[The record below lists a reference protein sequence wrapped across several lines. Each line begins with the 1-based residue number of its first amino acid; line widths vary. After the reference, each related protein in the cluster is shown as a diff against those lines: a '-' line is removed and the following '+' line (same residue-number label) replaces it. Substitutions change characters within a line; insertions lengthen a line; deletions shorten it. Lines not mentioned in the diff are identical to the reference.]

1 MNVGF
6 LMELIEFSL
15 SRKALFKRLL
25 FLLYSFIFFRVL
37 AREFGISSEDD
48 ASVKNHAG
56 DDIYPLF

>member
-6 LMELIEFSL
+6 LIELIEFSL
-15 SRKALFKRLL
+15 SRKVLFKRML

-37 AREFGISSEDD
+37 AREFGISSDD
-48 ASVKNHAG
+48 DDSVMNHAG

>member
-1 MNVGF
+1 MNFGF

-15 SRKALFKRLL
+15 SRKAPFKRLL

-37 AREFGISSEDD
+37 AREFGVSSEDD
-48 ASVKNHAG
+48 DSVMNHAG